1 MSSEE
6 IESHAIVIDNGS
18 FEIKAGHAS
27 YDSPSVKLR
36 SVVGRDMDGGS
47 IVVGERAEKVE
58 RKLQGRQAHVWRCM
72 ETKWREVSR
81 DQCEGREWG

>member
-27 YDSPSVKLR
+27 YDSPSAKLMR
-36 SVVGRDMDGGS
+36 QIREYIYICIRDVFHLETRDDLVS
-47 IVVGERAEKVE
+47 KIEK
-58 RKLQGRQAHVWRCM
+58 
-72 ETKWREVSR
+72 
-81 DQCEGREWG
+81 